1 MADPSFEM
9 TDTSITALVGQT
21 VYLPCRVNNL
31 GDKVVSW
38 IRTHDLHILTSGD
51 LTYTSDARFEVL
63 HPPGS
68 DSWTLRIMSVQTR
81 DEGKYECQV
90 NTDPK
95 MNLAVVLTL
104 REYDMGDSPY
114 DESESHFTSAS
125 QTGAPP
131 LAMAVI
137 MGRQEQ
143 YVHLGSTITFT
154 CLVTAPYTHARLP
167 RSVDWFHGKRLVSV
181 QAARGGISLDTE
193 KTDLQTTS
201 RLTVAGV
208 TEKDAGNYTCSP
220 SDTRPAIVTLVVV
233 QAVKLNTTGALAN
246 YATEAGERTEA
257 MQRDGNNSGASK
269 PTPRGHHVCRQYEHM
284 TLTLACTS
292 LYWWWWN
299 SHHVLDVT

>member
-1 MADPSFEM
+1 MRWNISR
-9 TDTSITALVGQT
+9 ILQ
-21 VYLPCRVNNL
+21 
-31 GDKVVSW
+31 VSW

-114 DESESHFTSAS
+114 ESESHFTSAS

-167 RSVDWFHGKRLVSV
+167 RSVDWFHEKRLVSV

-193 KTDLQTTS
+193 KTDIQTTS
-201 RLTVAGV
+201 RLTVADV

-220 SDTRPAIVTLVVV
+220 SDTRPATVTLIVV
-233 QAVKLNTTGALAN
+233 Q
-246 YATEAGERTEA
+246 GERTEA

-269 PTPRGHHVCRQYEHM
+269 PTPRGHHVCHQYEHV
-284 TLTLACTS
+284 TLTLVCAS